1 MNCSSLRHL
10 FANYPFSWCCI
21 VFIWVLCLI
30 PLPET
35 PLSEV
40 RFFDKWTHLVFYG
53 GLCTVI
59 WTEYGRRHSAINWKR
74 VVMGAIV
81 APLIMGALI
90 EVVQATCTFGIR
102 SGDVIDWVADAV
114 GVALGQVIGIPL
126 AHWLARRNKG

>member
-1 MNCSSLRHL
+1 MNCPSLRHL
-10 FANYPFSWCCI
+10 FAAYPVSWCCI
-21 VFIWVLCLI
+21 IVIWVLCLI

-59 WTEYGRRHSAINWKR
+59 WTEYGRCHAAIGWR
-74 VVMGAIV
+74 RALCGAIV

-90 EVVQATCTFGIR
+90 EVAQAYCTFGIR
-102 SGDVIDWVADAV
+102 NGDFIDWIADAV
-114 GVALGQVIGIPL
+114 GVALGQATGIPL
-126 AHWLARRNKG
+126 AHWLARRNKD